1 VNNYSNLGSPLLKFG
16 SVYATNFY
24 GTTDKADSLNV
35 GGVYRTASSA
45 VGPNTIVVR
54 DNTGRITGSVDTS
67 AEAVKLQNI
76 RNINGVGF
84 DGTQSI
90 TVPFDANQLTGTN
103 IKSTVITSS
112 LTTVGTLENL
122 RTSGYIK
129 FPVYS
134 DTTARNT
141 AIPTPEA
148 GMVVFITL
156 TSKFQGYNGSAW
168 ADLN

>member
-1 VNNYSNLGSPLLKFG
+1 MCRTFILIFPTSNILL
-16 SVYATNFY
+16 
-24 GTTDKADSLNV
+24 
-35 GGVYRTASSA
+35 SSAEIISNSGFA

-54 DNTGRITGSVDTS
+54 DDSGKIAGAVATS

-112 LTTVGTLENL
+112 LTTVGTLTNL

-134 DTTARNT
+134 DATARNT

-168 ADLN
+168 AD